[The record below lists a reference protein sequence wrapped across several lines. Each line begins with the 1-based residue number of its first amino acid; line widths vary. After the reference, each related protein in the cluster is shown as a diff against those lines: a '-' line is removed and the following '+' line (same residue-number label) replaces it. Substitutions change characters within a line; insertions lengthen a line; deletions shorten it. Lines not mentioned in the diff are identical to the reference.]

1 MTESSP
7 LHQDAKQARYNPWPL
22 IGIIVLVAVV
32 FGAIGFAINEYRI
45 QKPLE
50 ADIKQ
55 INNLYVSM
63 TGLSRPIVN
72 KLGAEYGEPGPD
84 LIAKAPKDPSSF
96 INPTPLTFSY
106 LAAETPEK
114 YRDAFKECCEA
125 LSEKIGRPVQ
135 YVMYTSNDDELRA
148 MHDGKLAVAAF
159 GTGTVPIA
167 VDAAG
172 FVPICCLGSEAGAF
186 GERGGDYKVMILVR
200 PDSPIHTLDDL
211 RGHEL
216 GLTDPKSNSGY
227 KAPLVLLSRDHGLL
241 PGRDFT
247 IRYSGGQETS
257 IAWLAKGTF
266 EAAAVASDVLARAI
280 AEKQITTAQFR
291 VIYTSEPFPP
301 ACFGYAYNLDPKLA
315 GQIKSAMLG
324 FQWQNTGLEK
334 LFGPTGQDQFIPVSY
349 KDDWAL
355 VRQIDDAIGDAHV
368 LK

>member
-7 LHQDAKQARYNPWPL
+7 ADESAEKSRYNPWPL
-22 IGIIVLVAVV
+22 ICTIVLVAIV
-32 FGAIGFAINEYRI
+32 FGVVGYAIDEYRI
-45 QKPLE
+45 QRPLE
-50 ADIKQ
+50 ADINK
-55 INNLYVSM
+55 INTLYVSM

-72 KLGAEYGEPGPD
+72 HLDPRFGTANAD
-84 LIAKAPKDPSSF
+84 LVANPPADAAKQID
-96 INPTPLTFSY
+96 PTPLLFSY
-106 LAAETPEK
+106 VATEQPEK
-114 YRDAFKECCEA
+114 YRDAFKECCDA
-125 LSEKIGRPVQ
+125 LSKQIGRPVE
-135 YVMYTSNDDELRA
+135 YVIFSSTDDELNA
-148 MHDGKLAVAAF
+148 MRDGKVQVAAF
-159 GTGTVPIA
+159 STGTVPIA

-172 FVPICCLGSEAGAF
+172 FVPFCCLGSEVGAF

-211 RGHEL
+211 KGHEL
-216 GLTDPKSNSGY
+216 GLTEPNSNSGY

-241 PGRDFT
+241 PGRDFS

-266 EAAAVASDVLARAI
+266 EVAAVASDVLARAI
-280 AEKQITTAQFR
+280 AEKQISASQFR

-315 GQIKSAMLG
+315 SRIKTAMLA
-324 FQWQNTGLEK
+324 FPWQNTGLAK

-355 VRQIDDAIGDAHV
+355 VRQIDDAIGNAHV